1 MIVQMPKL
9 KDRRRGHGLNKKKK
23 ECSSHSDTNPMP
35 GRGQS
40 KSNGYLDLQ
49 ASSQGPP
56 TVAAHASSLV
66 SANWKSLAKV
76 SKVSI
81 KREILFFLYSL
92 YNVP

>member
-9 KDRRRGHGLNKKKK
+9 KDRRRGHGLSKKKK
-23 ECSSHSDTNPMP
+23 ECSSHSDKNPMP

-40 KSNGYLDLQ
+40 KSNGHLDLQ

-76 SKVSI
+76 SKLVI
-81 KREILFFLYSL
+81 KREIILLIS
-92 YNVP
+92 